1 MVASTPLIAWR
12 ISIRRILSITIL
24 IAITLY
30 LIIVAAKGIAATFN
44 QEDFPEALAVKMDA
58 FPVIFPIHM
67 LTGGLALLLVPLT
80 YIARRTPFH
89 RWLGVITAILVIISG
104 ITALPVAWFAPVT
117 FWSGAGFMMQA
128 IAWLTLLGLGL
139 YSLWKRRFRA
149 HRYYMLLMAAV
160 TSGAVFFR
168 IWLALWAILGDF
180 RYYRLAYSIDAWIGW
195 LLPLTLAII
204 LLKRPNLR

>member
-1 MVASTPLIAWR
+1 
-12 ISIRRILSITIL
+12 
-24 IAITLY
+24 
-30 LIIVAAKGIAATFN
+30 
-44 QEDFPEALAVKMDA
+44 
-58 FPVIFPIHM
+58 
-67 LTGGLALLLVPLT
+67 
-80 YIARRTPFH
+80 
-89 RWLGVITAILVIISG
+89 
-104 ITALPVAWFAPVT
+104 
-117 FWSGAGFMMQA
+117 MQA
-128 IAWLTLLGLGL
+128 VTWLTLLGLGL